1 MTHAED
7 PSTVAWQVLH
17 SWTRV
22 ALGERNEA
30 VSDSLRESAW
40 HVVGEQPQPTWP
52 SLQPALSG
60 VFTRL
65 RAGVTDCWQP
75 ASPLLCQEEML
86 FPQAAAQPPSAELKQ
101 ALRSGL
107 ERAQRDTDPTRRLE
121 RLLITLQ
128 RYAWAWPSPLSG
140 VSLYD
145 LARLHAAVQAAK
157 AATTDGLICLLGGD
171 LSGLQEFLYSI
182 PAAGA
187 ARQLRGR
194 SFYLQLLTEAC
205 AYWVLR
211 NSRMPICNLLY
222 TGGGRFYAVLPGD
235 VAEKVLEWRRY
246 LGRILLQS
254 HDGSLYLALG
264 STRPFAPEQYTDET
278 WRELSEAIDRDKQR
292 RFAALDDGEFARMF
306 QPRPPRPPRSD
317 GSEAPDA
324 LGESLAELGRQLTR
338 AAVLEVNLTASQSD
352 GATWR
357 RAITALGVDYR
368 LIEEP
373 SSTKGSV
380 SSRRLLALNDDM
392 VQQLTAEDASVI
404 GQRYTVTEAYR
415 LQEDDLKRYR
425 EIDLDQAAEIG
436 VGDVAPFNLLAHLSD
451 GVPRVAV
458 LRMDVDNLGDLFGKG
473 LQRPAGIGGLAVT
486 AALSSAL
493 SRFFEGW
500 VGELCRRQNRQGKGG
515 IYAVYS
521 GGDDL
526 FLVGSW
532 HRIPELAKQIRD
544 DFIRYTTGGAP
555 TAKPPVSLSAGITL
569 HQAGYPLYQAAE
581 DAGNALDAAKAY
593 RHPDGRSK
601 DAITFLGQTLSWDAF
616 AQAARFKD
624 ELLDLIANGAP
635 RGLLMTVQRM
645 ALLARTRYNRNG
657 AAQITVGPWVW
668 QGAYQL
674 TRLAER
680 SPESIRSRVVDLR
693 ERLLSPAAIMQR
705 MVIPAGLA
713 ARWAQLLL
721 RGSERER

>member
-17 SWTRV
+17 SWTLA
-22 ALGERNEA
+22 ALGERNDA
-30 VSDSLRESAW
+30 VSESLRESAW
-40 HVVGEQPQPTWP
+40 RVVGQQPQVTWP
-52 SLQPALSG
+52 PLQPALSS

-65 RAGVTDCWQP
+65 RAGVKDCWQP
-75 ASPLLCQEEML
+75 PAMLRCREEVL
-86 FPQAAAQPPSAELKQ
+86 FPKATAQPPSDELKQ
-101 ALRSGL
+101 ALQSGL
-107 ERAQRDTDPTRRLE
+107 AAAQRETDPSRRLE

-128 RYAWAWPSPLSG
+128 RYAWAWPSPLPG

-145 LARLHAAVQAAK
+145 LARLHAAVQAAQS
-157 AATTDGLICLLGGD
+157 ATTDGLICLLGGD

-211 NSRMPICNLLY
+211 NSRMPLCNLLY
-222 TGGGRFYAVLPGD
+222 AGGGRFYAVLPGS
-235 VAEKVLEWRRY
+235 VATQVLEWRRH
-246 LGRILLQS
+246 LGHILLQS

-278 WRELSEAIDRDKQR
+278 WRELSEAIDHDKRR
-292 RFAALDDGEFARMF
+292 RFAALDDSEFARMF
-306 QPRPPRPPRSD
+306 RPRPPRPPRSD
-317 GSEAPDA
+317 GSDAPDA

-368 LIEEP
+368 LIEES

-380 SSRRLLALNDDM
+380 SSRRLLALNDDV
-392 VQQLTAEDASVI
+392 VQQLTAEEVGAI

-415 LQEDDLKRYR
+415 LQADDLAHYR
-425 EIDLDQAAEIG
+425 EIDSAQASEIR

-451 GVPRVAV
+451 GVPRIAV

-473 LQRPAGIGGLAVT
+473 LQRPAGMGGLAVT

-500 VGELCRRQNRQGKGG
+500 VGELCRRRNQQGKGG

-532 HRIPELAKQIRD
+532 HLIPELAQQIRD
-544 DFIRYTTGGAP
+544 DFIRYTTGAKP

-616 AQAARFKD
+616 AQAACFKD
-624 ELLDLIANGAP
+624 KLLDLIAEGAP
-635 RGLLMTVQRM
+635 RGLLMTIQRM
-645 ALLARTRYNRNG
+645 ALLSRTRYNRDG
-657 AAQITVGPWVW
+657 AAQLTVGPWVW

-674 TRLAER
+674 TRMADR

-693 ERLLSPAAIMQR
+693 EQLISPEAIMQR

-721 RGSERER
+721 RGSK